1 MRSLISLE
9 ARKLVKTNE
18 TLCNVLKLDIWLIQ
32 KYTHKVF
39 KAYLKETLKVVA
51 VLRHYDIKSFLT
63 FITQKMLKIN
73 ILNPFFMF

>member
-1 MRSLISLE
+1 MQRFKIRYL
-9 ARKLVKTNE
+9 A
-18 TLCNVLKLDIWLIQ
+18 
-32 KYTHKVF
+32 YTEIHTVF

-51 VLRHYDIKSFLT
+51 VLRHYDIKGFLT